1 MNSRAIP
8 LVKRHQA
15 LAAMKSAASI
25 TRSSPYF
32 AAMAII
38 RRPPANIARPANL
51 IPMRARLDGSVP

>member
-1 MNSRAIP
+1 
-8 LVKRHQA
+8 
-15 LAAMKSAASI
+15 MKSAASI